1 MSDWLKKLIK
11 KIKNSDIY
19 KKIKKRLQE
28 VQINQKSITTK
39 HKILLIVTILLTI
52 DLSFYTAHIIKKEN
66 QGESELQKISKNMK
80 EVDYFDMNES
90 AVAELTKA
98 DKVFFIVDDKLNVDV
113 IYVDG
118 NITKN
123 IHNLPIYSITRNI
136 EKELIKANVN
146 YQWLKKEEDI
156 ANFPILNFMSK
167 HIVDLVMIGL
177 LIVILQSSGMMLFGG
192 DKFKVYKP
200 KEIKGSMDD
209 IIGYD
214 DIKEEI
220 HHLVD
225 MLKNVALYSKYGIED
240 IFNIMFSGEQGTG
253 KTTMAVQI
261 AKKLDVPILVTT
273 GNVETGFV
281 AGGANVIKN
290 IYAKADELARENKYN
305 TCIVFIDEAQTLLRK
320 RGIHHEKWADDTPNE
335 LLTHLEGVKSIHDVR
350 IITIVASNFDESNM
364 EIDPAMAARFKKKIH
379 FRLPNE
385 EEREALLRHFM
396 KPVENREESIDF
408 TKLAKAFSQTSPRTL
423 QTIVQEASLLAIVN
437 KEKVNQEHLMKAF
450 EVVMIGQSNRKTT
463 KNKEKER
470 HIISIH
476 EIGHFLVNFKQTLKE
491 NNFDM
496 EKTQQEMKVI
506 KISSESISRAN
517 ALGYVLSESDDL
529 LLHSIT
535 ELEKEVRILYGGV
548 AAEELIFGKQNITT
562 GSANDIEKITLI
574 LKHLFVETSAYST
587 SKLKLDNLDG
597 LKKIAYEKMEAKAEE
612 LYSETLEILRD
623 DQELIKHL
631 ANELIERWVLSKEE
645 IFEEILKLTPYQ
657 PNSKEQEVTAHQ
669 PLKQ

>member
-1 MSDWLKKLIK
+1 MSDWLKKLIE
-11 KIKNSDIY
+11 KIKKSDIY
-19 KKIKKRLQE
+19 KKIEKKLKEAQP
-28 VQINQKSITTK
+28 VQQNIPTKQKV
-39 HKILLIVTILLTI
+39 LLVISVLLAF
-52 DLSFYTAHIIKKEN
+52 DLSFYVANVIKKQKQE
-66 QGESELQKISKNMK
+66 ETELQKISKNME

-90 AVAELTKA
+90 AVAELVTA
-98 DKVFFIVDDKLNVDV
+98 DKVFLIVDDKLNVDV
-113 IYVDG
+113 VYLEG
-118 NITKN
+118 NLTKG
-123 IHNLPIYSITRNI
+123 IHNLPIYSITRSI

-146 YQWLKKEEDI
+146 YQWIKKEETK
-156 ANFPILNFMSK
+156 ANFPILNFVSK
-167 HIVDLVMIGL
+167 HAIDLLVIAL
-177 LIVILQSSGMMLFGG
+177 LLFILKSSGMMMLGGG

-220 HHLVD
+220 HHLVN

-261 AKKLDVPILVTT
+261 AKRLEVPILVTT
-273 GNVETGFV
+273 GNIETGFV
-281 AGGANVIKN
+281 GGGANVVKK
-290 IYAKADELARENKYN
+290 IYAKANELAVENKFQ
-305 TCIVFIDEAQTLLRK
+305 TCIVFIDEAQNLLMK
-320 RGIHHEKWADDTPNE
+320 RGQSRDKWADDTPNE
-335 LLTHLEGVKSIHDVR
+335 LLTHLEGVKSINAVR

-364 EIDPAMAARFKKKIH
+364 QLDEAMAARFKKKIH

-385 EEREALLRHFM
+385 EEREALLTHFM
-396 KPVENREESIDF
+396 KPVENKEEDIDLN
-408 TKLAKAFSQTSPRTL
+408 KLAKAFSQTSPRTL

-437 KEKVNQEHLMKAF
+437 QEKVNQEHLMKAF

-476 EIGHFLVNFKQTLKE
+476 EIGHFLTNFKQTLKE
-491 NNFDM
+491 NDFDM
-496 EKTQQEMKVI
+496 EKTQKEMKVI

-529 LLHSIT
+529 LLHSIS

-548 AAEELIFGKQNITT
+548 ASEELIFGKENITT
-562 GSANDIEKITLI
+562 GSANDIEKITHI
-574 LKHLFVETSAYST
+574 LNHLFVETSAYST
-587 SKLKLDNLDG
+587 SKLKLDNIDS
-597 LKKIAYEKMEAKAEE
+597 LKKVAYEKMESKSTE
-612 LYSETLEILRD
+612 LYKETLEILQD

-645 IFEEILKLTPYQ
+645 MFEEIRKFRE
-657 PNSKEQEVTAHQ
+657 SK
-669 PLKQ
+669 

>member
-1 MSDWLKKLIK
+1 MSDWLKKLIE
-11 KIKNSDIY
+11 KIKKSDIY
-19 KKIKKRLQE
+19 KKIEKKLKEAQP
-28 VQINQKSITTK
+28 VQQNIPTKQKV
-39 HKILLIVTILLTI
+39 LLVISVLLAF
-52 DLSFYTAHIIKKEN
+52 DLSFYVANVIEKQKQEET
-66 QGESELQKISKNMK
+66 ELQKISKNMK

-90 AVAELTKA
+90 AVAELLKA
-98 DKVFFIVDDKLNVDV
+98 DKVFFIVDDKFNVDV
-113 IYVDG
+113 VYLEG

-123 IHNLPIYSITRNI
+123 IHNLPIYSITRSI

-146 YQWLKKEEDI
+146 YQWIKKEETK
-156 ANFPILNFMSK
+156 ANFPILNFVSE
-167 HIVDLVMIGL
+167 HALDLLVVGL
-177 LIVILQSSGMMLFGG
+177 ILFMLKSSGMMMLGGG

-220 HHLVD
+220 HHLVN

-261 AKKLDVPILVTT
+261 AKRLEVPILVTT
-273 GNVETGFV
+273 GNIETGFV
-281 AGGANVIKN
+281 GGGANVVKK
-290 IYAKADELARENKYN
+290 IYAKANELAVENKFQ
-305 TCIVFIDEAQTLLRK
+305 TCIVFIDEAQNLLMK
-320 RGIHHEKWADDTPNE
+320 RGQSRDKWADDTPNE
-335 LLTHLEGVKSIHDVR
+335 LLTHLEGVKSINAVR

-364 EIDPAMAARFKKKIH
+364 QLDEAMAARFKKKIH

-385 EEREALLRHFM
+385 EEREALLTHFM
-396 KPVENREESIDF
+396 KPVENKEEEIDLN
-408 TKLAKAFSQTSPRTL
+408 KLAKAFSQTSPRTL

-437 KEKVNQEHLMKAF
+437 QEKVNQEHLMKAF

-476 EIGHFLVNFKQTLKE
+476 EIGHFLTNFKQTLKD
-491 NNFDM
+491 NDFDM
-496 EKTQQEMKVI
+496 EKTQKEMKVI

-529 LLHSIT
+529 LLHSIN

-548 AAEELIFGKQNITT
+548 ASEELIFGKENITT
-562 GSANDIEKITLI
+562 GSANDIEKITHI
-574 LKHLFVETSAYST
+574 LNHLFVETSAYST
-587 SKLKLDNLDG
+587 SKLKLDNIDS
-597 LKKIAYEKMEAKAEE
+597 LKKLAYEKMEAKSTE
-612 LYSETLEILRD
+612 LYKETLEILQD

-631 ANELIERWVLSKEE
+631 ANELIKRWVLSKEE
-645 IFEEILKLTPYQ
+645 IFEEIRKFREF
-657 PNSKEQEVTAHQ
+657 K
-669 PLKQ
+669 

>member
-1 MSDWLKKLIK
+1 MSDWLKRVIEKIK
-11 KIKNSDIY
+11 KSDIY
-19 KKIKKRLQE
+19 KKIEKKLKEAQP
-28 VQINQKSITTK
+28 VQQNIPIKQKV
-39 HKILLIVTILLTI
+39 LIVITLLLTF
-52 DLSFYTAHIIKKEN
+52 DLSFYTIHTIKKHN
-66 QGESELQKISKNMK
+66 QGESELQKISKNME
-80 EVDYFDMNES
+80 EVDYFDMNKS
-90 AVAELTKA
+90 AVAQLINA
-98 DKVFFIVDDKLNVDV
+98 DRVFFIVDDELNVDV
-113 IYVDG
+113 VYLDG
-118 NITKN
+118 NLTKG
-123 IHNLPIYSITRNI
+123 IHNLPIYSITRSI

-146 YQWLKKEEDI
+146 YQWIKKEEDI
-156 ANFPILNFMSK
+156 ANFPILNFVSK
-167 HIVDLVMIGL
+167 HAIDLLIIGL
-177 LIVILQSSGMMLFGG
+177 LLFMLKSSGVMLLGG
-192 DKFKVYKP
+192 ADKFKVYKP

-261 AKKLDVPILVTT
+261 SKKLDVPILVTT
-273 GNVETGFV
+273 GNVETGYI
-281 AGGANVIKN
+281 AGGANVIKR
-290 IYAKADELARENKYN
+290 IYTKADELARENKYN

-320 RGIHHEKWADDTPNE
+320 RGVYREKWADDTPNE
-335 LLTHLEGVKSIHDVR
+335 LLTHLEGVRSIHDVR

-364 EIDPAMAARFKKKIH
+364 ELDPAMAARFKKKIH

-385 EEREALLRHFM
+385 EEREALLKHFM
-396 KPVENREESIDF
+396 KPVENKEESIDY
-408 TKLAKAFSQTSPRTL
+408 TKLSKAFSQTSPRTL
-423 QTIVQEASLLAIVN
+423 QTIVQEASLLAIATQ
-437 KEKVNQEHLMKAF
+437 EKVNQEHLMKAF

-463 KNKEKER
+463 KNREKER
-470 HIISIH
+470 YIISIH
-476 EIGHFLVNFKQTLKE
+476 EIGHFLTNFKQTLKE

-496 EKTQQEMKVI
+496 EKTQKEMKVI

-529 LLHSIT
+529 LLHSIK

-562 GSANDIEKITLI
+562 GSANDIEKITHI
-574 LKHLFVETSAYST
+574 LKHLFIETSAYST
-587 SKLKLDNLDG
+587 SKLKLDNLES

-612 LYSETLEILRD
+612 LYNETLEILKD

-645 IFEEILKLTPYQ
+645 IFEEIWKFKSL
-657 PNSKEQEVTAHQ
+657 SDR
-669 PLKQ
+669 